1 MKTFNIMLWCKLL
14 PVILICG
21 NGTIRVNILSHPLE
35 EKKQQNAFFVKG
47 RSSHI
52 GERFTL
58 KNSD

>member
-1 MKTFNIMLWCKLL
+1 MLLRKLL
-14 PVILICG
+14 PLILICG
-21 NGTIRVNILSHPLE
+21 NGTIGVNILSHPLE

-52 GERFTL
+52 GERITL